1 MAHIARN
8 VTESVLLD
16 GPALQ
21 PPPGVVANVTNRS
34 DEQFWYYVCISVCTV
49 IPGNLLCLR
58 FYTKLRIIRKV
69 DLTDYLTITSFAL
82 YLAMW
87 LVGRQILAN
96 GAAVHQWN
104 VQLKHLIRLRY
115 WLYVSQILYAPII
128 FLVKAAILLQYL
140 RLLAPTKTVNPSM
153 FIGARVIIVVTGVY
167 YTICT
172 PVIIWACTPREKIWN
187 PLITEGH
194 CLHDNIAVIFA
205 CLFNIASDVAI
216 LVLPAR
222 SVWRLQI
229 PRRKKIGIVSLFA
242 IGLLACLAN
251 VCVIIYTVRMGE
263 EDADFTYNA
272 AWQCFWVYAEISLG
286 IIVTCTLT
294 LPKFIEAR
302 GKRLRAMALTISK
315 PFGTLAHS
323 TRSRLVKTETI
334 VPSDST
340 AAEDGV
346 ATDSL
351 EWRRVEDQSLE
362 THSIEAHPKS
372 ERWSTV
378 PIYNQ
383 ILDRIELV

>member
-21 PPPGVVANVTNRS
+21 PPPGVAANVTNRS
-34 DEQFWYYVCISVCTV
+34 DELFWYYVCVPVCTV
-49 IPGNLLCLR
+49 IPGILLCLR
-58 FYTKLRIIRKV
+58 LYTKLRIIRKV
-69 DLTDYLTITSFAL
+69 DLTDYLTITSF
-82 YLAMW
+82 
-87 LVGRQILAN
+87 
-96 GAAVHQWN
+96 
-104 VQLKHLIRLRY
+104 
-115 WLYVSQILYAPII
+115 WLYVAQILYTPTM
-128 FLVKAAILLQYL
+128 FLVKAAILVQYL
-140 RLLAPTKTVNPSM
+140 RLFAPIKTLNPSM
-153 FIGARVIIVVTGVY
+153 FIGARVIIIVTGVY
-167 YTICT
+167 YTIST
-172 PVIIWACTPREKIWN
+172 FITIWACSPREKIWN

-194 CLHDNIAVIFA
+194 CLHDDIAVLFT

-216 LVLPAR
+216 LVMPAR

-242 IGLLACLAN
+242 IGLLFCNSACLAN
-251 VCVIIYTVRMGE
+251 VFIIIYTVRMGE

-272 AWQCFWVYAEISLG
+272 AGQGFWAYAEISLG

-294 LPKFIEAR
+294 LPKFIKAR
-302 GKRLRAMALTISK
+302 GKKLRAMAWTVSK

-323 TRSRLVKTETI
+323 TRSWMVKTETT

-340 AAEDGV
+340 ATG
-346 ATDSL
+346 SL
-351 EWRRVEDQSLE
+351 ESRRVEDQSLE
-362 THSIEAHPKS
+362 SHSIEAHPES

-383 ILDRIELV
+383 ARDKIELV

>member
-34 DEQFWYYVCISVCTV
+34 DEQFWYY
-49 IPGNLLCLR
+49 
-58 FYTKLRIIRKV
+58 
-69 DLTDYLTITSFAL
+69 
-82 YLAMW
+82 
-87 LVGRQILAN
+87 
-96 GAAVHQWN
+96 
-104 VQLKHLIRLRY
+104 
-115 WLYVSQILYAPII
+115 ILYAPII

-140 RLLAPTKTVNPSM
+140 RLFAPSKTVNPSM

-167 YTICT
+167 YIISTSIT
-172 PVIIWACTPREKIWN
+172 IWACSPREKIWN

-194 CLHDNIAVIFA
+194 CLNDDIAVLFT

-222 SVWRLQI
+222 FCNS
-229 PRRKKIGIVSLFA
+229 
-242 IGLLACLAN
+242 ACLAN
-251 VCVIIYTVRMGE
+251 VFIIIYTVRMGA

-272 AWQCFWVYAEISLG
+272 AWQGFWAYAEISLG

-302 GKRLRAMALTISK
+302 GKKLRAMALTISK

-323 TRSRLVKTETI
+323 TRSRLVKTETT

-340 AAEDGV
+340 ATG
-346 ATDSL
+346 SL
-351 EWRRVEDQSLE
+351 EWRRDEDQSLE
-362 THSIEAHPKS
+362 THSIEARPKT

-383 ILDRIELV
+383 TRDRIELV